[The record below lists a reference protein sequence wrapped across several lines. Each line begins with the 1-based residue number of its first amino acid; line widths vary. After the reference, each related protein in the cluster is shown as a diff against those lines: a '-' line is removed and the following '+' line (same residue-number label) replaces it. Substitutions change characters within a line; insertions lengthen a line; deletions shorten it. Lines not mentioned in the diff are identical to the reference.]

1 MEHTQGL
8 VERIIHNLDRQLGAL
23 RYEMR
28 TWQEQAQEH
37 LKDHARQ
44 IEDVRLWTEALL
56 PESLAELRSLGGAP
70 AFFEK
75 SYELQA
81 LISGVLEVW
90 EYYRDRFEL
99 NFGPLTRYQ
108 TWISGAEWIAAD
120 CYQTAMEHARQ
131 LDLKISTPR
140 SNSPLLQLESQS
152 GLPQSVANLRITS
165 PVTLPRQFAPVP
177 IIVLPANLMANS
189 WGFLALHHEVGHDV
203 MADLGWHDGALA
215 EYGMVV
221 LKPRLDAQGVPPER
235 ALHWCGWLSELYA
248 DFFALWLAGPAFVG
262 YMLETLALPKA
273 EVQGRSGRPSRY
285 PAPFLRIHILLKILE
300 SHKLKGSG
308 SSRTSSKSRADFQKR
323 VQGYWET
330 WKTLYDADNALS
342 TAFAGFLGDLET
354 VLPLLVDTPMFTAA
368 FGEKVPF
375 RDLCLYSLPEHD
387 VVTRVASGWAREPA
401 QVAQAP
407 IAPRLIASAT
417 RFAFE
422 ELFAAGTA
430 PADLPARLETLQ
442 GVVLEA
448 VQKNKPSPTLKV
460 FDVEA
465 GPRFQALAE
474 RFRTA
479 LLEAYSR

>member
-1 MEHTQGL
+1 MEHTQRL

-28 TWQEQAQEH
+28 IWQEHAQDH
-37 LKDHARQ
+37 LKDHAHQ
-44 IEDVRLWTEALL
+44 LEEVRLWTEALL
-56 PESLAELRSLGGAP
+56 PESLDELRSLHGAP

-108 TWISGAEWIAAD
+108 AWISGAEWVAAD

-131 LDLKISTPR
+131 LDLEISTPR
-140 SNSPLLQLESQS
+140 STSPLLQLESQG
-152 GLPQSVANLRITS
+152 GLPQSVANLRMTS

-203 MADLGWHDGALA
+203 MADLGWSDAALA

-221 LKPRLDAQGVPPER
+221 LKPRLAAAGVPPER

-248 DFFALWLAGPAFVG
+248 DFFALWLVGPAFAG
-262 YMLETLALPKA
+262 YMLETLALPKV
-273 EVQGRSGRPSRY
+273 EVQRRSERPSRY
-285 PAPFLRIHILLKILE
+285 PAPFLRIHILLKVLE

-308 SSRTSSKSRADFQKR
+308 SSRTSSKSRADYQKR
-323 VQGYWET
+323 VQGYLET
-330 WKTLYDADNALS
+330 WKALYDADDALS
-342 TAFAGFLGDLET
+342 AAFAGFLEDLQT
-354 VLPLLVDTPMFTAA
+354 ALPLLLDTPMLKAP
-368 FGEKVPF
+368 FGEKIPF
-375 RDLCLYSLPEHD
+375 RDLCLYGLSEHD
-387 VVTRVASGWAREPA
+387 VVTRAAGDWAREPA
-401 QVAQAP
+401 QGTAVQ
-407 IAPRLIASAT
+407 IAPRLIAGAA

-422 ELFAAGTA
+422 ELFTAGAAD
-430 PADLPARLETLQ
+430 ADPSVRLETLQ
-442 GVVLEA
+442 NTVLEA
-448 VQKNKPSPTLKV
+448 IQKNKPSLTLKA
-460 FDVEA
+460 FDAEL
-465 GPRFQALAE
+465 GTRSQALAA
-474 RFRTA
+474 RFREA
-479 LLEAYSR
+479 LLEAYTR